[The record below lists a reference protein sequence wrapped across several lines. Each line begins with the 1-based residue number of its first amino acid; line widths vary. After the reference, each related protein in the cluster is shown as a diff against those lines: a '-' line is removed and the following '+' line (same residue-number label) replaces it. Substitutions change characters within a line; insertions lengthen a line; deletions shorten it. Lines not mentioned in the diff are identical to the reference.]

1 MQVKYNMPK
10 TLKLDGTADSSDSDF
25 LRVAD
30 NNIWFYSDIDFEPC
44 LALNVELRK
53 LDKQLSAA
61 SSGNVKPIINLR
73 INSFGGSV
81 LAAFAVVDTIRS
93 LNCEVHSIIEGSA
106 ASAATL
112 ISCMCK
118 HRSIGKFSFML
129 IHQLSAEAGGKMVE
143 MEDDIKNA
151 RQFMEVIKNIYKKYS
166 KINAKKIDDILKS
179 DLWLNADQ
187 CLEYGLVDHII

>member
-1 MQVKYNMPK
+1 M
-10 TLKLDGTADSSDSDF
+10 LKNNASMVASEDTDSEF
-25 LRVAD
+25 LRIVD
-30 NNIWFYSDIDFEPC
+30 NNVWFYSDIDFEPC

-53 LDKQLSAA
+53 LDKQLLSAH
-61 SSGNVKPIINLR
+61 SGAGVPTINLR

-81 LAAFAVVDTIRS
+81 LAAFAVIDTIRD
-93 LNCEVHSIIEGSA
+93 LKCNVHSIVEGSA

-118 HRSIGKFSFML
+118 QRSMGKYSFML

-151 RQFMEVIKNIYKKYS
+151 RQFMEVIRNVYKKFS
-166 KINAKKIDDILKS
+166 KINTKKIDEILKS
-179 DLWLNADQ
+179 DIWLSADQ
-187 CLEYGLVDHII
+187 CLEYGLVDAII